1 MNPSS
6 SNWIP
11 KYLNNYNS
19 IIYAASSCTIEDYYN
34 TLKATG
40 FIYGAARVSVMQ
52 APISDLTLTK
62 EEFTKVNLFHS
73 LLYVYYSVYNSQDSE
88 EAIKAIIQFYKTL
101 EKSKSGL
108 FSKIKFANTPSQNLE
123 KLLAA
128 RLNETNSKLKYN
140 STAILTYALLFVDVL
155 AFKRWLIN
163 KGDVKTY
170 TEKIEALAIS
180 CCYFALQSKKQQKK
194 YDILLIELFE
204 TSKGYSSQVLT
215 KDNTM
220 FLNSGTFSE
229 TTTIEKIYLLD
240 LCCIAVW
247 DDRELDTSE
256 FTFLKN
262 LVEILDLPE
271 DTLHQSISAIT
282 GFTSTS
288 DKKLKLFEYVN
299 PVKLFYKQ
307 ASGTVKLLI
316 LRNKKRLL
324 QELNESGELVVLLSS
339 STIRDLTR
347 QEKDKVKEQLL
358 DICKTIPSLAIFIL
372 PGGTVLLPLLVKFI
386 PKLLPSAFQENR
398 IDEVKK

>member
-1 MNPSS
+1 
-6 SNWIP
+6 
-11 KYLNNYNS
+11 
-19 IIYAASSCTIEDYYN
+19 
-34 TLKATG
+34 
-40 FIYGAARVSVMQ
+40 
-52 APISDLTLTK
+52 
-62 EEFTKVNLFHS
+62 
-73 LLYVYYSVYNSQDSE
+73 
-88 EAIKAIIQFYKTL
+88 
-101 EKSKSGL
+101 
-108 FSKIKFANTPSQNLE
+108 
-123 KLLAA
+123 
-128 RLNETNSKLKYN
+128 
-140 STAILTYALLFVDVL
+140 
-155 AFKRWLIN
+155 
-163 KGDVKTY
+163 
-170 TEKIEALAIS
+170 
-180 CCYFALQSKKQQKK
+180 
-194 YDILLIELFE
+194 LIELFE

-220 FLNSGTFSE
+220 FLNSGTFTE

-398 IDEVKK
+398 IDELHFKRIE